1 MAVKPVQR
9 AQMQMPPAF
18 QRRQFLPHLRV
29 GEAEGQGERL
39 GKDIILVVW
48 QRRKQRNCN
57 VGNTNRPEA
66 RLRATIGTGRIT

>member
-18 QRRQFLPHLRV
+18 QRRQFLPRLRV

-48 QRRKQRNCN
+48 
-57 VGNTNRPEA
+57 
-66 RLRATIGTGRIT
+66 